1 MDNYT
6 ALEMYLENEGDVSNF
21 TYCANKFL
29 EDDSPGIIADAL
41 GSIMSSSDRDHWV
54 KREGHLYCINRNRTI
69 SRLEIASA
77 LKELGRGG
85 SSFKYTFEA
94 RQGKPESTTVDESM
108 KAILEYN
115 PVESKTTDK
124 DLLEMVNEA
133 IANNLRDGIDAG
145 YLEALLKLK
154 ESLEG

>member
-1 MDNYT
+1 
-6 ALEMYLENEGDVSNF
+6 
-21 TYCANKFL
+21 
-29 EDDSPGIIADAL
+29 
-41 GSIMSSSDRDHWV
+41 V